1 MVFAGFDIQQI
12 EDAFQRYDHIT
23 MFAVPTTLTRLVAA
37 WQGRDLP
44 LQRLKTIYYGGAPMY
59 VADLKRAID
68 LLGPRLF
75 QLFGQGESPMTI
87 TGLEQRFHRKDGS
100 AETARLLAS
109 CGYAR
114 TGVGVAIVGSDGKP
128 LPAGEVGEVITR
140 SDCVMKGYWN
150 NAKANAEA
158 LRDGWLHTG
167 DLGSMAEDGLLTLT
181 DRSKDLI
188 ISGGTNIYPR
198 EIEEVLLTHDD
209 IVRGGR
215 RRCSGS
221 RMGRTC
227 RRLRRDAV
235 GHDCDTGRPRPALS
249 RSARPFQA
257 SETLPLRRGPA
268 EERVRQDPQ
277 DRVAQAVASGDTIVM
292 RKVYVAGI
300 GSTTFGRHADT
311 DIGSLAIRAANA
323 AIIETGLDRKEIGA
337 LYLGNFVSGPLTGQ
351 EVLAGL
357 VADGLGLAQIPCTKV
372 EGACASGGIAF
383 RHAYLAIASG
393 MCEAAIAVGV
403 EKMTHASNADITGAL
418 NCAMDNRSDG
428 ISGLTFPGLFGLA
441 WQRHA
446 QLYGTDRAQVSA
458 VVRKNKRNG
467 LRNPLAQLG
476 ADLDDEAIAQS
487 APICDPLRLFDC
499 CPASDGAAAVVLVSE
514 GLRSAI
520 QCTGR
525 RDHGLGADPWQ
536 RADRRDMPTSAVST
550 PLSKPRSWLSAT
562 SGLTPKDIDLVE
574 LHDCFSIAEIIDT
587 EDLGLV
593 PRGQGGAFARE
604 GRTAVGGDI
613 PVNASGGLLSKGHPV
628 GATGIGQIYES
639 VLQLRG
645 KHTNQVRD
653 AAIAMTHNLGG
664 TGIACTVN
672 ILRRTDA

>member
-1 MVFAGFDIQQI
+1 
-12 EDAFQRYDHIT
+12 
-23 MFAVPTTLTRLVAA
+23 
-37 WQGRDLP
+37 
-44 LQRLKTIYYGGAPMY
+44 
-59 VADLKRAID
+59 
-68 LLGPRLF
+68 
-75 QLFGQGESPMTI
+75 
-87 TGLEQRFHRKDGS
+87 
-100 AETARLLAS
+100 
-109 CGYAR
+109 
-114 TGVGVAIVGSDGKP
+114 
-128 LPAGEVGEVITR
+128 
-140 SDCVMKGYWN
+140 
-150 NAKANAEA
+150 
-158 LRDGWLHTG
+158 
-167 DLGSMAEDGLLTLT
+167 
-181 DRSKDLI
+181 
-188 ISGGTNIYPR
+188 
-198 EIEEVLLTHDD
+198 
-209 IVRGGR
+209 
-215 RRCSGS
+215 
-221 RMGRTC
+221 
-227 RRLRRDAV
+227 
-235 GHDCDTGRPRPALS
+235 
-249 RSARPFQA
+249 
-257 SETLPLRRGPA
+257 
-268 EERVRQDPQ
+268 
-277 DRVAQAVASGDTIVM
+277 M

-300 GSTTFGRHADT
+300 GSTTFGRHAEI

-476 ADLDDEAIAQS
+476 ADLDDETIAQS

-520 QCTGR
+520 QSQAIEIMASAQTRGSAR
-525 RDHGLGADPWQ
+525 IAGHADICSF
-536 RADRRDMPTSAVST
+536 D
-550 PLSKPRSWLSAT
+550 AT
-562 SGLTPKDIDLVE
+562 VEAAKLAFSISGLTPKDIDLVE

-593 PRGQGGAFARE
+593 PRGQGGAFAKE

-664 TGIACTVN
+664 TGVACTVN

>member
-1 MVFAGFDIQQI
+1 
-12 EDAFQRYDHIT
+12 
-23 MFAVPTTLTRLVAA
+23 
-37 WQGRDLP
+37 
-44 LQRLKTIYYGGAPMY
+44 
-59 VADLKRAID
+59 
-68 LLGPRLF
+68 
-75 QLFGQGESPMTI
+75 
-87 TGLEQRFHRKDGS
+87 
-100 AETARLLAS
+100 
-109 CGYAR
+109 
-114 TGVGVAIVGSDGKP
+114 
-128 LPAGEVGEVITR
+128 
-140 SDCVMKGYWN
+140 
-150 NAKANAEA
+150 
-158 LRDGWLHTG
+158 
-167 DLGSMAEDGLLTLT
+167 
-181 DRSKDLI
+181 
-188 ISGGTNIYPR
+188 
-198 EIEEVLLTHDD
+198 
-209 IVRGGR
+209 
-215 RRCSGS
+215 
-221 RMGRTC
+221 
-227 RRLRRDAV
+227 
-235 GHDCDTGRPRPALS
+235 
-249 RSARPFQA
+249 
-257 SETLPLRRGPA
+257 
-268 EERVRQDPQ
+268 
-277 DRVAQAVASGDTIVM
+277 M

-300 GSTTFGRHADT
+300 GSTTFGRHAGT

-357 VADGLGLAQIPCTKV
+357 VADGLGLSQIPCTKV

-393 MCEAAIAVGV
+393 MCDAAIAVGV

-476 ADLDDEAIAQS
+476 ADLDDETIAQS
-487 APICDPLRLFDC
+487 APICDPLRLYDC

-520 QCTGR
+520 RQQAVEIMASVQTRG
-525 RDHGLGADPWQ
+525 
-536 RADRRDMPTSAVST
+536 SARIAGHDDICSFDATVAAAR
-550 PLSKPRSWLSAT
+550 LAFAT
-562 SGLTPKDIDLVE
+562 SSLTPKDIDLVE

-593 PRGQGGAFARE
+593 PRGQGGAFAKE

-645 KHTNQVRD
+645 KHTNQVRN

-664 TGIACTVN
+664 TGVACTVN